1 MKKFLLPLALFCLLL
16 TACGSDVPST
26 PAGKL
31 HGTWTFDLDATLEK
45 TLAAQGVNTA
55 DPAFAQAK
63 EAAKTQMATMMGNA
77 TLTFDAGKKTISGE
91 LMGQKESNSP
101 YTVKSEEAT
110 KVVIVNQGTELPI
123 DINSDGT
130 LAIKV
135 GGAVLV
141 LKKK

>member
-77 TLTFDAGKKTISGE
+77 SLTFNTSKKTISGD
-91 LMGQKESNSP
+91 LMGQKETDSP
-101 YTVKSEEAT
+101 YTIKSEEAK
-110 KVVIVNQGTELPI
+110 KVVIVNAGTELPI
-123 DINSDGT
+123 ELNDDGT
-130 LAIKV
+130 LSISA